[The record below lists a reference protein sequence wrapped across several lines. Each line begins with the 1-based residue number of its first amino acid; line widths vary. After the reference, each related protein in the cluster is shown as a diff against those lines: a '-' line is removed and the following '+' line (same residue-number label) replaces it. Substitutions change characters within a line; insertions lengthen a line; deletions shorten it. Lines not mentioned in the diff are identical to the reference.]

1 MTGRPRRR
9 GRALATALVAATALV
24 GCASLPRSGPVTA
37 SEPELPAAQGIGL
50 YARGPEAGATP
61 EDIVDGFLA
70 ASAAG
75 HSDEFLV
82 AREFLTGPAVQTW
95 QPLEQVRVFDE
106 VPEYSRT
113 TTGAVHLT
121 VASEASVDSAG
132 RYSESAPG
140 AAIEAEFTLARDVAG
155 EWRIIDL
162 DDGVLLPAANFSSV
176 YTQAA
181 LYFLTPDTDYLVP
194 DVRWFPRQNLA
205 TSLVRNLLAG
215 PSPWL
220 AAGAVTMIPPG
231 TRMSVESVAVADG
244 VAGVDLSAE
253 ALVADE
259 DIRALLY
266 AQIERTLRGVPGV
279 QDVEVTTAG
288 APVELTVPVP
298 ELPAYPF
305 GAANV
310 VVIKDGAPAD
320 VVAGEAVPRAG
331 EALMAGVDP
340 HHPALGYE
348 TSPSLVFLQGT
359 DRLVSAPTA
368 EAQPFLLAQG
378 AGLVPPSIDRE
389 GWIWTTATPSDGHLT
404 AVQKDGTTVQVGAPW
419 LAGGK
424 VHALR
429 ISREGARAVV
439 VWESAGV
446 LAIDLATVVR
456 GLDGTPRTLG
466 DPVRI
471 GERMTTATELAW
483 VDEQTVAVLGTSE
496 GNPDPAVHLLSLGGP
511 SSRLPAVAGAVTM
524 TAGRGDRS
532 ILVGTEDGRVYERN
546 GASWR
551 PILDDV
557 TYPTLPG

>member
-1 MTGRPRRR
+1 MGPDRRR
-9 GRALATALVAATALV
+9 RALVTALAAAVALA
-24 GCASLPRSGPVTA
+24 GCASLPRTGPVTA
-37 SEPELPAAQGIGL
+37 SKPELPAAQGIGL
-50 YARGPEAGATP
+50 YARGPEAGAEP
-61 EDIVDGFLA
+61 EAIVEGFLA

-75 HSDEFLV
+75 YSDEFLV
-82 AREFLTGPAVQTW
+82 AREFLAGAAVQTW
-95 QPLEQVRVFDE
+95 QPLAQVRVFDE

-113 TTGAVHLT
+113 ATGAVQLSVDT
-121 VASEASVDSAG
+121 DASVDSAG
-132 RYSESAPG
+132 RYDESAPG
-140 AAIEAEFTLARDVAG
+140 STIEADFTLARVGG

-162 DDGVLLPAANFSSV
+162 DDGVFLPAANFLSV
-176 YTQAA
+176 YTQTP
-181 LYFLTPDTDYLVP
+181 LYFLTPDKGYFVP

-205 TSLVRNLLAG
+205 TSLVRNLLTG

-220 AAGAVTMIPPG
+220 AAGAVSMIPPG
-231 TRMSVESVAVADG
+231 TRMSVESVAVTDG
-244 VAGVDLSAE
+244 VAAVDLSAD

-259 DIRALLY
+259 DRRALLF
-266 AQIERTLRGVPGV
+266 AQIERTLRGVSGV
-279 QDVEVTTAG
+279 QDVALTAAG

-298 ELPAYPF
+298 ELPTYPF
-305 GAANV
+305 GAANA
-310 VVIKDGAPAD
+310 VVIADGVPAD
-320 VVAGEAVPRAG
+320 VVAGVPVPRPGA
-331 EALMAGVDP
+331 ALMTGVDP

-348 TSPSLVFLQGT
+348 GVNPTLVFLQGT

-368 EAQPFLLAQG
+368 EVQPFLLAQG
-378 AGLVPPSIDRE
+378 PGLVPPSIDQE
-389 GWIWTTATPSDGHLT
+389 GWIWTSPTPSDGHLT
-404 AVQKDGTTVQVGAPW
+404 AVRPDGTRVEVGAPW

-424 VHALR
+424 IHTLR

-446 LAIDLATVVR
+446 LAIDLTTVVR

-471 GERMTTATELAW
+471 GERMTSATELAW

-496 GNPDPAVHLLSLGGP
+496 GNPDLAVHLLSLGGP
-511 SSRLPAVAGAVTM
+511 STRLPAVAGAVTM

-532 ILVGTEDGRVYERN
+532 ILVGTEDNRVYERN

-551 PILDDV
+551 PVLDGV